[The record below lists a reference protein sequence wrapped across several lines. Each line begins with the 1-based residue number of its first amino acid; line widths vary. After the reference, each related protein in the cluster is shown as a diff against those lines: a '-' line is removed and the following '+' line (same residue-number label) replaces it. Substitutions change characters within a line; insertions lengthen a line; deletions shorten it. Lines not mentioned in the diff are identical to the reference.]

1 MFFQA
6 DDDTFTPGESLH
18 ENLHQL
24 CLLCQFVASS
34 AFQHWIWTLAIA
46 AALSFYYRTRERKAD
61 PGASVWYLSGLG
73 YWVQELPRIVYLL
86 FSIVGIIGGLIYGG
100 NTHSPLKISMF
111 FGGVAGFFFLPML
124 LLAFDMVIE
133 MLVFTVLLFILH
145 WIFC

>member
-1 MFFQA
+1 MFFRAA
-6 DDDTFTPGESLH
+6 DDTLTPG

-46 AALSFYYRTRERKAD
+46 AAFSFFYRTRQVKAD
-61 PGASVWYLSGLG
+61 PGASGWYLSGLG
-73 YWVQELPRIVYLL
+73 YWVQDLPRIVY
-86 FSIVGIIGGLIYGG
+86 IVFTVMGIIGGIIYGVVTRG
-100 NTHSPLKISMF
+100 PLKICLF

-133 MLVFTVLLFILH
+133 MLVFTALLFILH